1 MSQARVLYDL
11 QQIDTEIRTKKQ
23 RLGEVLRLQ
32 KEPPA
37 LVAARETAAAADAE
51 LHRWRAR
58 HQDLTLEIASVADKA
73 KRSEERLYSGSV
85 KVPKELNDLQ
95 HEVEALGRRRA
106 ALEDEALKVMM
117 AVDERQ
123 TTSGQAAAEVKR
135 LAGEFNAAVA
145 TLKVEQQNLGV
156 HLSKLIEKRGRQ
168 ATLAQPALLK
178 SYDQLIQEKRGLA
191 VAGLR
196 GSKCQGCQ
204 MTISGATIRAA
215 TEGKL
220 VRCDSCGRILCP
232 L

>member
-11 QQIDTEIRTKKQ
+11 QQLDTEIRTKKQ

-32 KEPPA
+32 KDPPA
-37 LVAARETAAAADAE
+37 LVAAREAAAAADAE
-51 LHRWRAR
+51 LHLWRAR
-58 HQDLTLEIASVADKA
+58 HKDLTLEIAGVADKA
-73 KRSEERLYSGSV
+73 KRSEERLYSGAV
-85 KVPKELNDLQ
+85 KVPKELTDLQ

-106 ALEDEALKVMM
+106 ALEDEELKVMM

-123 TTSGQAAAEVKR
+123 AISAKAAAEVER
-135 LAGEFNAAVA
+135 LAGEFTASVA

-168 ATLAQPALLK
+168 AALAQPALLK

-196 GSKCQGCQ
+196 SSKCQGCQ
-204 MTISGATIRAA
+204 MTNSGTTIRAA
-215 TEGKL
+215 AEGKI

>member
-32 KEPPA
+32 KDPPA
-37 LVAARETAAAADAE
+37 LVAAREMAQAAEAE

-58 HQDLTLEIASVADKA
+58 HNDLTLEIAGVSDKA
-73 KRSEERLYSGSV
+73 QRSEERLYSGVV
-85 KVPKELNDLQ
+85 KNPKELNDLQ

-106 ALEDEALKVMM
+106 TLEDEALKVMM
-117 AVDERQ
+117 TVDERQ
-123 TTSGQAAAEVKR
+123 TASQAAAAEVDR
-135 LAGEFNAAVA
+135 LAGEFNASVA
-145 TLKVEQQNLGV
+145 TLKVEQQSLGV

-168 ATLAQPALLK
+168 AALAQPAALK

-204 MTISGATIRAA
+204 MTLSGTTIRAA
-215 TEGKL
+215 AEGQL

>member
-32 KEPPA
+32 KDPPA
-37 LVAARETAAAADAE
+37 LVAAREMAQAAEAE

-58 HQDLTLEIASVADKA
+58 HNDLTLEIAGVSDKA
-73 KRSEERLYSGSV
+73 QRSEERLYSGVV
-85 KVPKELNDLQ
+85 KNPKELNDLQ

-106 ALEDEALKVMM
+106 TLEDEALKVMM
-117 AVDERQ
+117 TVDERQ
-123 TTSGQAAAEVKR
+123 TASQAAAAEVDR
-135 LAGEFNAAVA
+135 LAGEFNASVA
-145 TLKVEQQNLGV
+145 TLKVEQQSLGV

-168 ATLAQPALLK
+168 AALAQPAALK

-196 GSKCQGCQ
+196 NSKCQGCQ
-204 MTISGATIRAA
+204 MTNSGATIRAA
-215 TEGKL
+215 AEGKI

>member
-11 QQIDTEIRTKKQ
+11 QQIDSEIRTKKQ
-23 RLGEVLRLQ
+23 RLGEVLRMQ

-37 LVAARETAAAADAE
+37 LVAAREAAAAAEAE

-58 HQDLTLEIASVADKA
+58 HQDLTLEIASVADKTQ
-73 KRSEERLYSGSV
+73 RSEERLYSGAV
-85 KVPKELNDLQ
+85 KVPKELTDLQ

-117 AVDERQ
+117 TVDERQ
-123 TTSGQAAAEVKR
+123 ATSGQAAAEVAR
-135 LAGEFNAAVA
+135 LAGEFNASVA

-168 ATLAQPALLK
+168 AALAQPALLK

-196 GSKCQGCQ
+196 GSKCQVCQ
-204 MTISGATIRAA
+204 MTLSGTTVRAA
-215 TEGKL
+215 TEGKI

>member
-32 KEPPA
+32 KDPPA
-37 LVAARETAAAADAE
+37 LVAAREMAQAAEAE

-58 HQDLTLEIASVADKA
+58 HNDLTLEIAGVSDKA
-73 KRSEERLYSGSV
+73 QRSEERLYSGVV
-85 KVPKELNDLQ
+85 KNPKELNDLQ

-106 ALEDEALKVMM
+106 TLEDEALKVMM
-117 AVDERQ
+117 TVDERQ
-123 TTSGQAAAEVKR
+123 TASQAAAAEVDR
-135 LAGEFNAAVA
+135 LAGEFNASVA
-145 TLKVEQQNLGV
+145 TLKVEQQSLGV

-168 ATLAQPALLK
+168 AALAQPAALK

-204 MTISGATIRAA
+204 MTLSGTTIRAA
-215 TEGKL
+215 AEGQL
-220 VRCDSCGRILCP
+220 VRCDSCGRILCQ

>member
-37 LVAARETAAAADAE
+37 LVAAREAAQAAEDE

-58 HQDLTLEIASVADKA
+58 HNDLTLEIAGVTDKA
-73 KRSEERLYSGSV
+73 TRSEERLYSGVV
-85 KVPKELNDLQ
+85 KNPKELNDLQ

-106 ALEDEALKVMM
+106 TLEDEALNVMM
-117 AVDERQ
+117 TVDERR
-123 TTSGQAAAEVKR
+123 TVERAATAEVER

-145 TLKVEQQNLGV
+145 TLKVEQQSLGV

-168 ATLAQPALLK
+168 AAMAQPALLK

-196 GSKCQGCQ
+196 SSKCQGCQ
-204 MTISGATIRAA
+204 MTNSGTTIRAA
-215 TEGKL
+215 AEGKI

>member
-37 LVAARETAAAADAE
+37 LVAAREAAAAADAE

-73 KRSEERLYSGSV
+73 KRSEERLYSGVV
-85 KVPKELNDLQ
+85 KNPKELNDLQ

-106 ALEDEALKVMM
+106 TLEDEELQVMM

-123 TTSGQAAAEVKR
+123 TTSGQAAAEVAR
-135 LAGEFNAAVA
+135 LAGEFDASVA
-145 TLKVEQQNLGV
+145 TLKVEQQSLGV

-168 ATLAQPALLK
+168 AALAQPALLK
-178 SYDQLIQEKRGLA
+178 SYDKLIQEKRGLA

-196 GSKCQGCQ
+196 GSKCQACQ
-204 MTISGATIRAA
+204 MTLSGTTIRAA
-215 TEGKL
+215 AEGKI
-220 VRCDSCGRILCP
+220 VRCDSCDRILCP

>member
-37 LVAARETAAAADAE
+37 LVAAREAAAAADAE

-73 KRSEERLYSGSV
+73 KRSEERLYSGVV
-85 KVPKELNDLQ
+85 KNPKELNDLQ

-106 ALEDEALKVMM
+106 TLEDEELQVMM

-123 TTSGQAAAEVKR
+123 TTSGQAAAEVAR
-135 LAGEFNAAVA
+135 LAGEFDASVA
-145 TLKVEQQNLGV
+145 TLKVEQQSLGV

-168 ATLAQPALLK
+168 AALAQPALLK
-178 SYDQLIQEKRGLA
+178 SYDKLIQEKRGLA

-204 MTISGATIRAA
+204 MTISGTTIRAA
-215 TEGKL
+215 AEGKI
-220 VRCDSCGRILCP
+220 VRCDSCDRILCP

>member
-32 KEPPA
+32 KDPPA
-37 LVAARETAAAADAE
+37 LVAAREAAAAAEAE

-58 HQDLTLEIASVADKA
+58 HTDLTLEIAGVADKA
-73 KRSEERLYSGSV
+73 KRSEERLYSGVV

-106 ALEDEALKVMM
+106 ALEDEALKIMM

-123 TTSGQAAAEVKR
+123 TLSQAAAAEVER
-135 LAGEFNAAVA
+135 LAGEFNASVA
-145 TLKVEQQNLGV
+145 TLKVEQQSLGV

-168 ATLAQPALLK
+168 AALAQPAALK

-196 GSKCQGCQ
+196 GSKCQACQ
-204 MTISGATIRAA
+204 MTLSGTTIRAA
-215 TEGKL
+215 AEGKL
-220 VRCDSCGRILCP
+220 VRCDSCGRILCQ

>member
-32 KEPPA
+32 KDPPA
-37 LVAARETAAAADAE
+37 LVAAREMAQAAEAE

-58 HQDLTLEIASVADKA
+58 HNDLTLEIAGVSDKA
-73 KRSEERLYSGSV
+73 QRSEERLYSGVV
-85 KVPKELNDLQ
+85 KNPKELNDLQ

-106 ALEDEALKVMM
+106 TLEDEALKVMM
-117 AVDERQ
+117 TVDERQ
-123 TTSGQAAAEVKR
+123 TASQAAAAEVDR
-135 LAGEFNAAVA
+135 LAGEFNASVA
-145 TLKVEQQNLGV
+145 TLKVEQQSLGV

-168 ATLAQPALLK
+168 AALAQPAALK
-178 SYDQLIQEKRGLA
+178 SYDQLIHEKRGLA

-204 MTISGATIRAA
+204 MTLSGTTIRAA
-215 TEGKL
+215 AEGQL
-220 VRCDSCGRILCP
+220 VRCDSCGRILCQ